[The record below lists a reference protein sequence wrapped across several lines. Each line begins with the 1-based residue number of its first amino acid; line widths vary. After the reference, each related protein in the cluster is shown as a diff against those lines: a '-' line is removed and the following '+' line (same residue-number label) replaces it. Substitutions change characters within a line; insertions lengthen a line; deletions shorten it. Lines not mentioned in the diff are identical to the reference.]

1 MGVADANIVDVEW
14 RRDGCSPGLDV
25 SAAQPEVANTI
36 SVVVNAIP
44 RTRHDANA
52 NTGYRYIPHQ
62 GASKLIKGPAGKQE
76 EQLFS
81 DLG

>member
-44 RTRHDANA
+44 QAVTDHDAIA
-52 NTGYRYIPHQ
+52 IT
-62 GASKLIKGPAGKQE
+62 SLIKGPAGKQE

>member
-1 MGVADANIVDVEW
+1 MADANIVDVEW

-44 RTRHDANA
+44 RTRTRHDANA
-52 NTGYRYIPHQ
+52 NTGTVP
-62 GASKLIKGPAGKQE
+62 GTGTSLIKGPAGKQE
-76 EQLFS
+76 DQLFS